1 MNTSFKADASPG
13 DRGDSRAVDA
23 NDSHSAFRIPHSALD
38 PAPDSALAR
47 HRRAP
52 LKIAVVGAGWVTGA
66 RHLPALLASRRCRV
80 LGVVDRRIEQATAMA
95 KKFKLP
101 HVASDLDAPW
111 LKEVDAVTIGVSP
124 MGHYETATA
133 SLRRGKHVLVEKP
146 LCLTVSEGE
155 ALIETAGRQ
164 RRVLTVVHNF
174 QFARSVQ
181 AALRQLQS
189 GCWGRVTGLHGLQLS
204 NERRRL
210 PSWYEELPGG
220 LFYDESP
227 HLLYLLRA
235 FGGQLELRDAHVA
248 PSRRPRS
255 TPAIVQA
262 RFDAECGSATLFM
275 NFEAPVSEW
284 FLFVFAERGMAVI
297 DIFRDVLHFVPNDG
311 RHTARDIARSSWR
324 LLSGHVCG
332 FAASG
337 WRLITRRLRY
347 GNDEVVKRFFDAVQG
362 IAPLRD
368 IDPQAAL
375 DVLRWQHAIL
385 DHEPA
390 EHADRTL
397 AAMV

>member
-1 MNTSFKADASPG
+1 MKSESLKEHRVSGADQ
-13 DRGDSRAVDA
+13 SRPTPVAV
-23 NDSHSAFRIPHSALD
+23 I
-38 PAPDSALAR
+38 
-47 HRRAP
+47 
-52 LKIAVVGAGWVTGA
+52 GAGWVTGA
-66 RHLPALLASRRCRV
+66 RHLPALLASRRCQV
-80 LGVVDRRIEQATAMA
+80 LGVVDRRLDRAAAMA

-101 HVASDLDAPW
+101 RVAADLNAPW
-111 LKEVDAVTIGVSP
+111 LKEVEAATIGVSP
-124 MGHYETATA
+124 MGHYEIA
-133 SLRRGKHVLVEKP
+133 SALLRQGKHVLVEKP
-146 LCLTVSEGE
+146 LCLTVAEGE
-155 ALIETAGRQ
+155 ALAELAERQ
-164 RRVLTVVHNF
+164 RRVLAVVHNF

-181 AALRQLQS
+181 SAMRQLRS
-189 GCWGRVTGLHGLQLS
+189 GRWGDITGLHGMQLS

-235 FGGQLELRDAHVA
+235 FGGQLELREADVA

-262 RFDAECGSATLFM
+262 RFDAECGPATLFM

-284 FLFVFAERGMAVI
+284 FLFIFAERGMAVI
-297 DIFRDVLHFVPNDG
+297 DIFRDALHFVPNDG
-311 RHTARDIARSSWR
+311 RHAARDIARSSWR
-324 LLSGHVCG
+324 LLNGHVCG

-337 WRLITRRLRY
+337 WRLVTRRLHY
-347 GNDEVVKRFFDAVQG
+347 GNDEVVKRFFDAAQG

-368 IDPQAAL
+368 IDSLAAL

-397 AAMV
+397 AAR